1 MNDCSGTADCTCVHC
16 EDVRAHERRKI
27 ASALREHAYRYMPT
41 KINNDK
47 MRRACAS
54 NLAYAVEHGRLEIL

>member
-1 MNDCSGTADCTCVHC
+1 
-16 EDVRAHERRKI
+16 VRSHERRKI
-27 ASALREHAYRYMPT
+27 AAALREHAYQYMPT

-54 NLAYAVEHGRLEIL
+54 NLAYAVENNKLEVS